1 MSQSS
6 VVGAVV
12 LCGGLSS
19 RMGSPKALLPFG
31 PEVMLR
37 RVMRVVREAV
47 TGPIVVVA
55 AVGQKLPSL
64 PAEVVVTFDE
74 HEARGPLQG
83 LHAGLTYLLERCET
97 ALVAG
102 CDHPFLQPSFLR
114 RVCDRLADGD
124 AAVPLIAGRL
134 HPLTAV
140 YRPRPC
146 VPQIAKLLAADRLR
160 VTDLF
165 ALVNTRLIDEAS
177 LREVD
182 PDLKSVRNMN
192 TPDEYQAALREA
204 GYA

>member
-1 MSQSS
+1 
-6 VVGAVV
+6 
-12 LCGGLSS
+12 
-19 RMGSPKALLPFG
+19 MGSPKALLPFG
-31 PEVMLR
+31 PEVMLE
-37 RVMRVVREAV
+37 RVVRVVREA
-47 TGPIVVVA
+47 TAGPIVVVA
-55 AVGQKLPSL
+55 AVGQPLPPL
-64 PAEVVVTFDE
+64 AADVAVTFDE

-83 LHAGLTYLLERCET
+83 LHAGLTYLVDRCET
-97 ALVAG
+97 VIVAG
-102 CDHPFLQPSFLR
+102 CDHPFLQAAFLR

-140 YRPRPC
+140 YRPRTC

-165 ALVNTRLIDEAS
+165 ALVNTRLVDEAS

-182 PDLKSVRNMN
+182 PELKSVRNMN

-204 GYA
+204 GYV

>member
-1 MSQSS
+1 
-6 VVGAVV
+6 
-12 LCGGLSS
+12 
-19 RMGSPKALLPFG
+19 MGSPKALLPFG
-31 PEVMLR
+31 PEVMLE
-37 RVMRVVREAV
+37 RVVRIVREAV
-47 TGPIVVVA
+47 AGPIVVVA
-55 AVGQKLPSL
+55 AVGQQLPPL
-64 PAEVVVTFDE
+64 PADVALTCDE
-74 HEARGPLQG
+74 QEARGPLQG

-102 CDHPFLQPSFLR
+102 CDHPFLQPAFLR
-114 RVCDRLADGD
+114 RLGERLADAD

-140 YRPRPC
+140 YRPRSC

-177 LREVD
+177 LREID
-182 PDLKSVRNMN
+182 PELTSVRNMN